1 MEPNPYAAPAAQPLD
16 YTPGAPGDAEAI
28 RREHIKHEVSV
39 KGIGSLY
46 FIGSL
51 FVVLGA
57 GGLLVGQ
64 IGREAVGASEIGI
77 TALFLALGILGF
89 WVGYGI
95 RKLSPAARVVAGV
108 LTGIHLVISL
118 FGLPTSVVAILIN
131 TYILNL
137 LFSKKGAMVFSA
149 PYKDII
155 AATPHVKYKTPMI
168 VWIIL
173 GLIVLL
179 VVGGVAA
186 LLFSARQ

>member
-1 MEPNPYAAPAAQPLD
+1 M
-16 YTPGAPGDAEAI
+16 
-28 RREHIKHEVSV
+28 
-39 KGIGSLY
+39 GISA
-46 FIGSL
+46 L
-51 FVVLGA
+51 FV
-57 GGLLVGQ
+57 
-64 IGREAVGASEIGI
+64 
-77 TALFLALGILGF
+77 ALGILGF

-95 RKLSPAARVVAGV
+95 RKLSPAARMVAGV
-108 LTGIHLVISL
+108 LTGINLAISI

-131 TYILNL
+131 TYILSL

-155 AATPHVKYKTPMI
+155 AATPHVKYKTSMI

-179 VVGGVAA
+179 VVGGVVA

>member
-1 MEPNPYAAPAAQPLD
+1 MESNPYAAPVAQPLD

-95 RKLSPAARVVAGV
+95 RKLSPAARMVAGV
-108 LTGIHLVISL
+108 LTGINLAISI

-131 TYILNL
+131 TYILSL

-155 AATPHVKYKTPMI
+155 AATPHVKYKTSMI

>member
-1 MEPNPYAAPAAQPLD
+1 MESNPYAAPVAQPLD

-51 FVVLGA
+51 FVVLAG
-57 GGLLVGQ
+57 GGLLLGQ
-64 IGREAVGASEIGI
+64 RSRGAGASEMGI
-77 TALFLALGILGF
+77 SALFVALGILGF

-95 RKLSPAARVVAGV
+95 RKLSPAARMVAGV
-108 LTGIHLVISL
+108 LTGINLAISI

-131 TYILNL
+131 TYILSL

-155 AATPHVKYKTPMI
+155 AATPHVKYKTSMI